1 MEILEH
7 MTYPGTD
14 IAYVLAKILKRINV
28 YTASRLADEGVTDL
42 APTHG
47 AIFVTLYNDGPQSM
61 VALSEKIGCSK
72 STITTLI
79 RKLETLGYVRR
90 EPDRADKRSSIVH
103 LTEKGFRCRVIF
115 GRIALEL
122 VDKFWGNKSPKDIK
136 KIDGELLYILHMLEW
151 CGCFAPEWLRP
162 RKYRPYNHQSRFRPT
177 SASELFRPHFWC
189 RRCIG
194 PAFCNCRFPVSGL
207 CGWLS

>member
-136 KIDGELLYILHMLEW
+136 KIDGELLYILHMLE
-151 CGCFAPEWLRP
+151 FHNMDAA
-162 RKYRPYNHQSRFRPT
+162 KNI
-177 SASELFRPHFWC
+177 SAK
-189 RRCIG
+189 
-194 PAFCNCRFPVSGL
+194 
-207 CGWLS
+207 